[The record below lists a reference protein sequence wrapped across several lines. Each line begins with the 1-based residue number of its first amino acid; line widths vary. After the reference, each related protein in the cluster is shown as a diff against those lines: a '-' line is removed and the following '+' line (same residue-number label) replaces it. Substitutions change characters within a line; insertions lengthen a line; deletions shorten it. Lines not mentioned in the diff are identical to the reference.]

1 MYLLQLIL
9 FANRKCHGYAFTM
22 YSNLLDLLVQKLEIA
37 LERRL
42 IKRKEENRSMEEAL
56 ERREREVSL
65 LSDRKQEMELLTSK

>member
-1 MYLLQLIL
+1 
-9 FANRKCHGYAFTM
+9 M

-37 LERRL
+37 QERRL

>member
-9 FANRKCHGYAFTM
+9 FANTKCHGYVFTM

-37 LERRL
+37 QERRL

>member
-37 LERRL
+37 QERRM
-42 IKRKEENRSMEEAL
+42 IKREEENEGGRRFEKEG
-56 ERREREVSL
+56 ERG
-65 LSDRKQEMELLTSK
+65 QPTQ